1 MKSKCDKFSVL
12 ITRYIDDELDVSGK
26 NEVKTHLQEC
36 SKCNEAYE
44 QEAQVKKLLRERL
57 PIVKAPAYLRSRI
70 RRNLIRDGNRPSF
83 WQLVHSLFLYRP
95 VTASFAMALIAFMVF
110 LPTVQLLDNPFNV
123 VEEQAKTAQLKGEII
138 CLDCEFRSKSG
149 VSPAHDPQAHRHGMK
164 AEDESI
170 WTFVQASSNNE
181 LLQDQKLLR
190 KKALVSGIFF
200 RNSQYIYVQEYK
212 LL

>member
-1 MKSKCDKFSVL
+1 MKSKCHNFSVL
-12 ITRYIDDELDVSGK
+12 ITRYIDDELDVSEK
-26 NEVKTHLQEC
+26 NEVKIHLREC
-36 SKCNEAYE
+36 SECQETYE
-44 QEAQVKKLLRERL
+44 QETQVKKLLRERL

-70 RRNLIRDGNRPSF
+70 RRNLIRDGNRPGF

-95 VTASFAMALIAFMVF
+95 VTSSLVMALIAFMVF
-110 LPTVQLLDNPFNV
+110 LPTVQLLDNPFDV
-123 VEEQAKTAQLKGEII
+123 LEEQAKTAQLKGEII

-149 VSPAHDPQAHRHGMK
+149 VNPAHDPQVHRHGLK

-190 KKALVSGIFF
+190 KKALVSGILF
-200 RNSQYIYVQEYK
+200 RKSQYIYVQEYK

>member
-1 MKSKCDKFSVL
+1 MKSNCDKFLVL
-12 ITRYIDDELDVSGK
+12 ITRYIDDELDASGK
-26 NEVKTHLQEC
+26 SKVKTHLNDC
-36 SKCNEAYE
+36 SKCNQTYTEE
-44 QEAQVKKLLRERL
+44 VQVKKLVRERL
-57 PIVKAPAYLRSRI
+57 PIVKAPANLRSRI
-70 RRNLIRDGNRPSF
+70 RRNLIRDGNRPGF

-95 VTASFAMALIAFMVF
+95 MTASFAMALIAFLIL
-110 LPTVQLLDNPFNV
+110 LPAVQSPDNPFNV
-123 VEEQAKTAQLKGEII
+123 QGEQTKIAQLEGEII

-149 VSPAHDPQAHRHGMK
+149 VSPAHDPQAHRHGLK

-190 KKALVSGIFF
+190 KKALVSGILF
-200 RNSQYIYVQEYK
+200 RKSHYIYVQEYE

>member
-1 MKSKCDKFSVL
+1 MKNNCDKFSVL
-12 ITRYIDDELDVSGK
+12 ITRYIDNELDSLGK
-26 NEVKTHLQEC
+26 DEVKTHLTEC
-36 SKCNEAYE
+36 SECNESYLLE
-44 QEAQVKKLLRERL
+44 VQVKELLRERL

-70 RRNLIRDGNRPSF
+70 RRTLIRDGNRPGF

-190 KKALVSGIFF
+190 KKALVSGILF
-200 RNSQYIYVQEYK
+200 RKSQYIYVQEYK

>member
-1 MKSKCDKFSVL
+1 MKSKCDNFSVL

-26 NEVKTHLQEC
+26 NEVKIHLREC
-36 SKCNEAYE
+36 SECNETYE
-44 QEAQVKKLLRERL
+44 QEMQVKKLLRERL

-70 RRNLIRDGNRPSF
+70 RRNLIRDGNRPGF

-95 VTASFAMALIAFMVF
+95 VTASFVMALIAFTVF
-110 LPTVQLLDNPFNV
+110 LPTVQLDNPFDV
-123 VEEQAKTAQLKGEII
+123 LGEQAQTAQLKGEII

-149 VSPAHDPQAHRHGMK
+149 VNPAHDPQVHRHGLK

-190 KKALVSGIFF
+190 KKALVSGILF
-200 RNSQYIYVQEYK
+200 RKSQYIYVQEYE